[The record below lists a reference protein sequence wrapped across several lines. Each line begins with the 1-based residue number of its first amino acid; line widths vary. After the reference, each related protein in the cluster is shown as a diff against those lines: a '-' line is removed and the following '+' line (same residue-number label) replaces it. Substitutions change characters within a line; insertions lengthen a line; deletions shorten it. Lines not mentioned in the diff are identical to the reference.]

1 MTFAIAGFFLGFFV
15 LFSTDVFI
23 GYNISLSYLDPST
36 SLFQY
41 LREYSSN
48 LWDILLKGLALGFT
62 LAAILGFGGFII
74 DFVRRDGGQYG
85 VS

>member
-1 MTFAIAGFFLGFFV
+1 ML
-15 LFSTDVFI
+15 STDVFI
-23 GYNISLSYLDPST
+23 GYNISLSSLDPST

-41 LREYSSN
+41 IQEYSSN
-48 LWDILLKGLALGFT
+48 LGGVLLKGLALGFT

-74 DFVRRDGGQYG
+74 DFIRRDSGSEG